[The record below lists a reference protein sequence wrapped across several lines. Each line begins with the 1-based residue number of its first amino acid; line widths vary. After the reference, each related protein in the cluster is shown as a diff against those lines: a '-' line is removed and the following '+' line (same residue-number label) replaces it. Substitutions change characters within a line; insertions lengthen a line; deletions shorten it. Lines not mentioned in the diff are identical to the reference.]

1 MLRIVRMNQSEKNR
15 NPSKWRSNDNP
26 RKYSVS
32 CKLAKIIPTT
42 GRKTGV
48 AMTRK
53 FYGEPRKATLHY
65 PPAPEFAGRRSQSNR
80 AVLLSTVFSVKQPN
94 CGTASKMVQMQLG
107 PNGRSGKRGT
117 NLLCGIPMVSAR
129 SKVSRKIPFESTEN
143 QARSGHMRPNADFGR
158 LFDAITVAK

>member
-1 MLRIVRMNQSEKNR
+1 MNQSEKNR

-65 PPAPEFAGRRSQSNR
+65 PPAPEFAGRKIPIESCRSPLYGLFRQAAKLRNCKQDGPNATGTEWKVREKRNQFAVWHTNGIRESQSFPKNPIRKHRKSSKIR
-80 AVLLSTVFSVKQPN
+80 AYEAQ
-94 CGTASKMVQMQLG
+94 
-107 PNGRSGKRGT
+107 R
-117 NLLCGIPMVSAR
+117 
-129 SKVSRKIPFESTEN
+129 
-143 QARSGHMRPNADFGR
+143 
-158 LFDAITVAK
+158 